1 MPKGRKDSVV
11 KKKKRK
17 KRIADYS
24 RDLRGLATNR
34 YGGNQLQRERGLRG
48 SSNLPSGPVYTYSE
62 KERREYEREM
72 QHQRALNDSGS
83 K

>member
-1 MPKGRKDSVV
+1 V

-24 RDLRGLATNR
+24 PDLRGLATNR
-34 YGGNQLQRERGLRG
+34 YGGNQLQHERGFRG

-62 KERREYEREM
+62 EERREYEREM
-72 QHQRALNDSGS
+72 KRQEALSRVKRCRLDRD